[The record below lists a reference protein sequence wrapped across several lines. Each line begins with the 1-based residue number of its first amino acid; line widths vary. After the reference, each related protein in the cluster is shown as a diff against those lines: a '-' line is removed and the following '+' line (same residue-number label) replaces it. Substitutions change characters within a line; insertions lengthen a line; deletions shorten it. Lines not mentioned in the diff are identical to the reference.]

1 MRYLEGFQNLAKQ
14 ESAQVQDTEEGFWFG
29 SGPKAGAVPGS
40 EITCIGVSVEVAE
53 FADLLCFDTLGGG
66 QYRSLYQ
73 KVVVEKTC
81 ELGLIEIA
89 LLLPPAQIG
98 DRWEW
103 AQVSIYDD
111 DGVGGLPLTLLG
123 RCVPVPLQTLTNL
136 NITTLILPVW
146 VPFAVTAGDV
156 IWVAISGK
164 AYNDPPYAWNY
175 STNTHCLALGDRT
188 TVGTDLIKAEDEE
201 PPFTT
206 APPVDIPDV
215 HVWVRIYSDPL
226 SADYPVTDTAPL
238 SVHPAGARAIIARPV
253 RGQVESSYVQGI
265 RPRYA
270 SVPYSQTIYGT
281 GVGGGVGNVVPEHNL
296 LLSIQGGSAT
306 ERYHFTLAEYDALT
320 DNQPFGA
327 SRVIYAD
334 ADGHLKGDARFIWDD
349 ANDYLGLFGSGAV
362 NIAPLY
368 PLHIERSASADQVL
382 AYFRNTSADD
392 NVSAAVVV
400 ENSSVGHAGVLAQFG
415 VTYSRVPSFADK
427 TALFSLEN
435 SKGLVFLPITGMTE
449 FWLYHGAYPADA
461 YQHVADIR
469 STAANVGFMPGA
481 DSAFVLGSETGP
493 LRWAD
498 GSFDQLHVNSYLL
511 SMSGALTVESAS
523 LVNQD
528 LTTDSEPLF
537 AALQLGSVLAN
548 LRGTSADGTDNQRL
562 DIVPH
567 GGGGYSFG
575 RGAGIAMWGNEG
587 TANYKGA
594 MLLGSGQPGTTG
606 TYDGMV
612 LLYANGALA
621 AMWNRSQQFL
631 LPDGTAAAPTL
642 SFINEATLGLR
653 RVSAGLLGV
662 SGGFVGE
669 YQTQSGAWADPS
681 GTGVNGR
688 IVTVYN
694 SSTAPNHR
702 VYIYSNGAW
711 HYLNADA

>member
-53 FADLLCFDTLGGG
+53 SADLLCFDTLGGG

-123 RCVPVPLQTLTNL
+123 RCVPVPLQTLTDL

-226 SADYPVTDTAPL
+226 SADYPVTDTATL
-238 SVHPAGARAIIARPV
+238 SVHPAGARAIVARPV

-270 SVPYSQTIYGT
+270 SVPYSQTIYGA
-281 GVGGGVGNVVPEHNL
+281 GVGGGGGLTVPAGPDGAVQYND
-296 LLSIQGGSAT
+296 GGA
-306 ERYHFTLAEYDALT
+306 
-320 DNQPFGA
+320 FGGEA
-327 SRVIYAD
+327 
-334 ADGHLKGDARFIWDD
+334 HFIWDD
-349 ANDYLGLFGSGAV
+349 ANDYLGLFGLGSGGA
-362 NIAPLY
+362 APAY
-368 PLHIERSASADQVL
+368 PLHIQRSSVGSDRTL
-382 AYFRNTSADD
+382 AYFRNTSPATD
-392 NVSAAVVV
+392 A
-400 ENSSVGHAGVLAQFG
+400 LAQTVLQGDNLNAWLALIMHSSAYEPTPGF
-415 VTYSRVPSFADK
+415 TYFANKGMVYTSAGADGL
-427 TALFSLEN
+427 AL
-435 SKGLVFLPITGMTE
+435 LPISGAIE
-449 FWLYHGAYPADA
+449 FWLYGNGYPADSWT
-461 YQHVADIR
+461 HVADVT
-469 STAANVGFMPGA
+469 SDAAAAGIFPAA
-481 DSAFVLGSETGP
+481 DSTFVLGSEIGP
-493 LRWAD
+493 KRWAD

-511 SMSGALTVESAS
+511 SMAGALTVEAASAI
-523 LVNQD
+523 NQD
-528 LTTDSEPLF
+528 LTSDSAVAQFTKVGLG
-537 AALQLGSVLAN
+537 AAAGNPRLLIKQVSGDDFLTGIHLTRAGAANTWAAVVGGDNRLYIGYAANPSLAAN
-548 LRGTSADGTDNQRL
+548 FTKYLTLDTDGTL
-562 DIVPH
+562 AIPT
-567 GGGGYSFG
+567 G
-575 RGAGIAMWGNEG
+575 R
-587 TANYKGA
+587 
-594 MLLGSGQPGTTG
+594 
-606 TYDGMV
+606 
-612 LLYANGALA
+612 
-621 AMWNRSQQFL
+621 
-631 LPDGTAAAPTL
+631 
-642 SFINEATLGLR
+642 FI
-653 RVSAGLLGV
+653 
-662 SGGFVGE
+662 GE
-669 YQTQSGAWADPS
+669 YQTQSGAWADPT

-694 SSTAPNHR
+694 STAAASR
-702 VYIYSNGAW
+702 LYCYSNAVW
-711 HYLNADA
+711 RYTALT